1 MNINYQKYKNM
12 SNDKKIEKYL
22 QILQLRARLTELTE
36 ARAYLGNTQYFSTR
50 RRVLAQ
56 AIEAAVLDLLGL
68 QQKLARPI
76 KTVVV
81 EVEREVGNDFSFGD
95 MELSV
100 EKSLVN
106 EEQFN
111 PVNSIARAFGIQ
123 IPKDM
128 SNVDQYLVTEIRG
141 LLR

>member
-1 MNINYQKYKNM
+1 M

-22 QILQLRARLTELTE
+22 EILQLRARLTELTE

-56 AIEAAVLDLLGL
+56 AIEAAVLDLLGV
-68 QQKLARPI
+68 QQKPARPV

-81 EVEREVGNDFSFGD
+81 EVEREVGTDFGFGD
-95 MELSV
+95 TELSV
-100 EKSLVN
+100 NKSLVN

-111 PVNSIARAFGIQ
+111 PINSIARAFGLQ

-128 SNVDQYLVTEIRG
+128 SNVDQYLLTEIRG
-141 LLR
+141 ILR

>member
-1 MNINYQKYKNM
+1 M

-56 AIEAAVLDLLGL
+56 AIEAAVLDLLGV
-68 QQKLARPI
+68 QQKPIRPV

-81 EVEREVGNDFSFGD
+81 EVEREVENDFSFGD

-106 EEQFN
+106 EERFN
-111 PVNSIARAFGIQ
+111 PINSIARAFGIQ